1 MVEVWRLVDHH
12 WMKKY
17 GFRDEKRKKR
27 DEMSVSRI
35 YAEEREDEEDFKN
48 WKVLNGKSPIM
59 RRVPDYYNR
68 RVNGSEKATF
78 R

>member
-1 MVEVWRLVDHH
+1 M
-12 WMKKY
+12 
-17 GFRDEKRKKR
+17 GFGMRKGKKR

-35 YAEEREDEEDFKN
+35 CMQKREREDEEDFKN

>member
-1 MVEVWRLVDHH
+1 MGFGMRKGKKG
-12 WMKKY
+12 MKCL
-17 GFRDEKRKKR
+17 FLESACRR
-27 DEMSVSRI
+27 
-35 YAEEREDEEDFKN
+35 EREDEEDFKN

>member
-1 MVEVWRLVDHH
+1 MGFGMRKGKKG
-12 WMKKY
+12 MKCL
-17 GFRDEKRKKR
+17 FLESACRRER
-27 DEMSVSRI
+27 
-35 YAEEREDEEDFKN
+35 EREDEEDFKN